1 MPSTQLCL
9 NEQCAKRE
17 ECLRYQ
23 LMRHVTKEFVSL
35 HVVNP
40 LNYPAEGEK
49 CASFWT
55 IRKIRVAWG
64 LTKFYEEMP
73 AKTARAIH
81 AAIEAHFSHGQYY
94 RYRNKTI
101 GLLPA
106 DQKYITNICRRYGW
120 DKPPVF
126 DEYTEKYDW
135 TS

>member
-23 LMRHVTKEFVSL
+23 LMRHV
-35 HVVNP
+35 
-40 LNYPAEGEK
+40 K

-94 RYRNKTI
+94 CYRNKTI
-101 GLLPA
+101 GLLPT

-126 DEYTEKYDW
+126 DEYTGKYDW